1 MKNKGFT
8 LIEVIIAFAVL
19 TLFFGGLFSLYS
31 SGSKMGNST
40 MWLQSITNQ
49 LKSTARQIN
58 TSIRK
63 SSYPSL
69 LTFPQKITENKSD
82 CFKLQYYDGKLESKD
97 CPELTSNQ
105 NYGKIF
111 LITTESTPA
120 KKGYS
125 SSENQD
131 AEMIYHIFSLA
142 KNGDL
147 TYSKYKDSESKD
159 SFTDSFTKTI
169 PGAATGVYKTTL
181 VRNVESIKCERKDEK
196 NEKRSNTEPQPI
208 QISIN
213 CVMPRA
219 STSRTE
225 VAVGTPNVEIMTLKK

>member
-1 MKNKGFT
+1 MKKKGFT
-8 LIEVIIAFAVL
+8 LTEVIIACGVL
-19 TLFFGGLFSLYS
+19 TLFMAGVLSLYS

-69 LTFPQKITENKSD
+69 LTFPQKITENKSE
-82 CFKLQYYDGKLESKD
+82 CFKLQYYDGKLEAND

-105 NYGKIF
+105 NFGKIF

-120 KKGYS
+120 KTGYS

-147 TYSKYKDSESKD
+147 TYSKYKDTESKD
-159 SFTDSFTKTI
+159 SFTDSFSKTI
-169 PGAATGVYKTTL
+169 PGKATGIYKTTL
-181 VRNVESIKCERKDEK
+181 VRNVESIECKRKDDNRK
-196 NEKRSNTEPQPI
+196 SDTEPQPI
-208 QISIN
+208 EIIIN
-213 CVMPRA
+213 CLMPRS
-219 STSRTE
+219 STRRTE
-225 VAVGTPNVEIMTLKK
+225 TAVGTPNVEIVALKK